1 LTAPS
6 HLEDQIF
13 IIRGRR
19 VMLDSDL
26 AAIYGVLPKRLNEQV
41 KRNKARFPPDF
52 LFRLTP
58 DEVDALRP
66 HSATS
71 KPGRGG
77 RRYQPYAFTEHG
89 AVMLASVLNSPA
101 AVAASI
107 HVVRAFVRLREIV
120 GIHKEPTAKLD
131 ALEAKY
137 GQPVSSRLRSDPG
150 IDEASCHDP
159 CIANRISRV
168 PDRTRS
174 DVGSLTRSKRVGSSA
189 MDDRTTTDESR
200 DQIESE
206 RTNIRGYRWS
216 TTTKTAAPD

>member
-41 KRNKARFPPDF
+41 KRNKDRFPPDF
-52 LFRLTP
+52 LFQLTAE
-58 DEVDALRP
+58 EVDALRS

-107 HVVRAFVRLREIV
+107 QVVRAFVRLREIV
-120 GIHKEPTAKLD
+120 GVHKELSEKLN

-137 GQPVSSRLRSDPG
+137 DRQFRVVFDAIRQLMTPPSKSLAARIGFRTSD
-150 IDEASCHDP
+150 
-159 CIANRISRV
+159 
-168 PDRTRS
+168 
-174 DVGSLTRSKRVGSSA
+174 
-189 MDDRTTTDESR
+189 TD
-200 DQIESE
+200 
-206 RTNIRGYRWS
+206 
-216 TTTKTAAPD
+216 

>member
-1 LTAPS
+1 MSSQDGSGSELTAPS

-107 HVVRAFVRLREIV
+107 HVVRAFVRLCEIV

-137 GQPVSSRLRSDPG
+137 DSQFRVVFEAIRELMRPPATTRVSRIGFRASQTERDPTSD
-150 IDEASCHDP
+150 
-159 CIANRISRV
+159 R
-168 PDRTRS
+168 
-174 DVGSLTRSKRVGSSA
+174 
-189 MDDRTTTDESR
+189 
-200 DQIESE
+200 
-206 RTNIRGYRWS
+206 
-216 TTTKTAAPD
+216 

>member
-1 LTAPS
+1 
-6 HLEDQIF
+6 
-13 IIRGRR
+13 
-19 VMLDSDL
+19 MLDSDL

-41 KRNKARFPPDF
+41 RRNKARFPPDF

-58 DEVDALRP
+58 DEVDALRS

-120 GIHKEPTAKLD
+120 GIHKELAEKLD

-137 GQPVSSRLRSDPG
+137 DSQFRVVF
-150 IDEASCHDP
+150 EAIRELMRPPAHDP

-206 RTNIRGYRWS
+206 RTNIRGYR
-216 TTTKTAAPD
+216 